1 MYRVLAVDDEP
12 TILLLLA
19 TILEEQGIAVT
30 TATDGN
36 EALEE
41 VRRSPPDLI
50 LLDIFMPRRDGLQV
64 VADLRADRALKDIP
78 VVLISA
84 NPNLQDLPAVQYVQG
99 FLVKP
104 FDLDELLTVVRR
116 ALSCRPKPE
125 GSPPDSPA

>member
-1 MYRVLAVDDEP
+1 MDDEP

-19 TILEEQGIAVT
+19 NILEEQGIAVT
-30 TATDGN
+30 TATDGE
-36 EALEE
+36 EAMEQ
-41 VRRSPPDLI
+41 VRRNPPNLI

-84 NPNLQDLPAVQYVQG
+84 NPNLQDLPAAQYVQG

-104 FDLDELLTVVRR
+104 FDLDELLSVIQR
-116 ALSCRPKPE
+116 ALSCRPRPE
-125 GSPPDSPA
+125 GPPTGSIAS